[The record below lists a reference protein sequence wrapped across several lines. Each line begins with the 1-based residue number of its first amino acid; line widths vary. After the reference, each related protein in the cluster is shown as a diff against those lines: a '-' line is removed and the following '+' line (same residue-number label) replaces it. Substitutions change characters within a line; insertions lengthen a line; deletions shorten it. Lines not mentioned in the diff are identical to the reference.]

1 MKRALL
7 LSIVLF
13 TTIGITLP
21 SHTIK
26 AQQRQ
31 FRGTQAHFG
40 TGIGLF
46 TYHGRVNLTDARSNQ
61 NFTRSSDPAFVLFG
75 SFPIVRDRLFFRGL
89 VGISNLSSLGTGG
102 ELTNNEFLNRELFW
116 FEPQVVYT
124 FFPGSRKRLLPYAYT
139 GFGSL
144 IADPFGGA
152 SRRVDQPGQGG
163 PGPDR
168 SVFTWPM
175 GLGVDLPVT
184 PRVSVFADASF
195 RINFN
200 YVGRNQGGVN
210 PHNTSLLMF
219 GIRMNL
225 VDVEQVIEEIPPV
238 ELPDPVA
245 IPPYSPPSPVTREP
259 SDQCVLL
266 EMNTLFFAA
275 DSMQLSPI
283 MSELLDENVEALD
296 LSPACCAIVEGY
308 TDGTDTEEEALRNS
322 RERATAVFDYYTQHG
337 IDSNRLAIRQQG
349 TALPCL
355 RKEDPDCSIHR
366 RVESV
371 MVSLQPISW
380 FSKLTT
386 FC

>member
-1 MKRALL
+1 MPAQSLL
-7 LSIVLF
+7 
-13 TTIGITLP
+13 
-21 SHTIK
+21 

-46 TYHGRVNLTDARSNQ
+46 TYHGRINLSDARSSQ

-75 SFPIVRDRLFFRGL
+75 SFPIIRDRLFFRGL
-89 VGISNLSSLGTGG
+89 VGLSNLNSLGTGG
-102 ELTNNEFLNRELFW
+102 ELSNNEFLNRELFW

-124 FFPGSRKRLLPYAYT
+124 FFPGSRKRFLPYAYT

-144 IADPFGGA
+144 IADPFGGT

-168 SVFTWPM
+168 SVFTWPL
-175 GLGVDLPVT
+175 GLGVDFPLT

-210 PHNTSLLMF
+210 PHNTSLVMA

-225 VDVEQVIEEIPPV
+225 VDVERVIEEVPPV

-275 DSMQLSPI
+275 DSLQLSPV
-283 MSELLDENVEALD
+283 MMELLDENLEALV

-308 TDGTDTEEEALRNS
+308 TDGTDTEEEALRTS
-322 RERATAVFDYYTQHG
+322 RERATAVFNYYTDNG
-337 IDSNRLAIRQQG
+337 IESSRLAIRQQG

-371 MVSLQPISW
+371 MVSCTIFPG
-380 FSKLTT
+380 FRN
-386 FC
+386 